1 MSVRIEDLLHSLS
14 TEKRNELLVL
24 YERLFEI
31 SPDGFLFV
39 DPEGKIVY
47 INPAYCYQLDVKR
60 SDAIGRPVTEVVKNT
75 ALVARME
82 NRDFTVER
90 NVLWETL
97 PGQFKTKEPYVIV
110 TRCVVPDKDGNI
122 LGAIGQVKFINET
135 LKLADVLNNMSDELK
150 FYKEELNRLGSD
162 HYTFENIIGSSPE
175 LCRVKA
181 LARKA
186 AQNDFTVLLTGETGT
201 GKEVFAHAIHY
212 ASGRRNRPFVRI
224 NCAAIPHE
232 LFESELF
239 GYFEGAFTG
248 ARKGGKKGKIEL
260 ANGGT
265 LFLDEIGDMPLSMQ
279 VKLLRVLQER
289 EIEILGGEQTLPID
303 IRVIAATNKDLPQE
317 ISQGRFRED
326 LYYRLNVISLDIPPM
341 RQRKSDIQ
349 IFIDHFLRE
358 INQQY
363 QTAAS
368 FSPEAI
374 RALESYPWPGNV
386 RELKNAVE
394 RSYTMADGGLIQET
408 HLPPHIVTRVS
419 CSLSSG
425 PQTLAHAVQTVE
437 KTFIQKALWQYHY
450 NIKQTADHLG
460 IHRSTLYNKMDYY
473 GIKREPG

>member
-162 HYTFENIIGSSPE
+162 HYTFEKIIGSSPE

-201 GKEVFAHAIHY
+201 
-212 ASGRRNRPFVRI
+212 
-224 NCAAIPHE
+224 
-232 LFESELF
+232 
-239 GYFEGAFTG
+239 
-248 ARKGGKKGKIEL
+248 RKGGKKGKIEL